1 MNHNLY
7 YTARTNCKKKII
19 LCKIK
24 FRKSKKYKSYESK
37 CVGNKTSR
45 SVSSGEASRHG
56 LEQELTQTRHSVDM
70 VSRQL
75 TSLTSRADNDKTQC
89 GHGQQTTDQSDIKSW
104 QRQDSMWTWSAGNWP
119 VWHQE
124 LTQTRLSVDMVS
136 RQLTSL
142 TSDVATLSAD
152 VRHIM
157 SVLHTRLLTSSVP
170 GDVTSTHVSGQS
182 SPVIA
187 GILKSSSSSC
197 SAAATAARAPH
208 RVEFKS
214 VAIEPRDLRS
224 CSSSASLTTVMR
236 LDDQLSVTPSRR
248 RRQSVDMTSSRRVA
262 QSRPSPLTADH
273 QRTNARTYPPPASLT
288 IPSTDL

>member
-75 TSLTSRADNDKTQC
+75 TSLTS
-89 GHGQQTTDQSDIKSW
+89 
-104 QRQDSMWTWSAGNWP
+104 
-119 VWHQE
+119 
-124 LTQTRLSVDMVS
+124 
-136 RQLTSL
+136 
-142 TSDVATLSAD
+142 DVATLSAD

-157 SVLHTRLLTSSVP
+157 SVLHTRLLTSSVH

-187 GILKSSSSSC
+187 GILKPSSSSC

>member
-1 MNHNLY
+1 
-7 YTARTNCKKKII
+7 
-19 LCKIK
+19 
-24 FRKSKKYKSYESK
+24 
-37 CVGNKTSR
+37 
-45 SVSSGEASRHG
+45 VSSGDASRHG
-56 LEQELTQTRHSVDM
+56 LE
-70 VSRQL
+70 
-75 TSLTSRADNDKTQC
+75 
-89 GHGQQTTDQSDIKSW
+89 
-104 QRQDSMWTWSAGNWP
+104 
-119 VWHQE
+119 QE

-157 SVLHTRLLTSSVP
+157 SVLHTRLLTSSVA
-170 GDVTSTHVSGQS
+170 GDVTSTPTSQVSGQS

-224 CSSSASLTTVMR
+224 SSSSASLTTVMR

-248 RRQSVDMTSSRRVA
+248 RRQSVDMTSSRRVT
-262 QSRPSPLTADH
+262 QSRPSPLTADLH